1 METYVL
7 YINDKTHAM
16 NQILPM
22 LENADQAQWVLVG
35 CPPRVNRHTGKW
47 LTQRALKKFKAD
59 WTATNLQEIVELLQA
74 KGNHV
79 LTRVAQGPLVQVTK
93 SLKAEFTQTRF
104 VDARKTHAFEELP
117 AIVEQQ
123 KAESSPWVIPVGAI
137 AFGTAVSLVAD

>member
-22 LENADQAQWVLVG
+22 LENKAHAQWVLVG

-59 WTATNLQEIVELLQA
+59 WTASNLQDIVEMLQQR
-74 KGNHV
+74 GHEV

-93 SLKAEFTQTRF
+93 ALKAEFAQTRF
-104 VDARKTHAFEELP
+104 VDARKVHTFEELP

-123 KAESSPWVIPVGAI
+123 KNESSPWVLPVSAI